1 MTAVLLSG
9 LLRLFPLVSAFLISL
24 IKLILRLKLS
34 IDKRQAKDIEGA
46 RTTGSCSFSRLLL
59 KYANCLECENRE
71 LHWAPS
77 EHNPSPLPADS
88 LRWDSQLKLSGGFF
102 SCAFSLPSQHTA

>member
-1 MTAVLLSG
+1 MLVSG
-9 LLRLFPLVSAFLISL
+9 LLRLSPLVSALLITL

-59 KYANCLECENRE
+59 KYTNCLECENHE

-77 EHNPSPLPADS
+77 EHNPSPLPLPVDS
-88 LRWDSQLKLSGGFF
+88 LR
-102 SCAFSLPSQHTA
+102 